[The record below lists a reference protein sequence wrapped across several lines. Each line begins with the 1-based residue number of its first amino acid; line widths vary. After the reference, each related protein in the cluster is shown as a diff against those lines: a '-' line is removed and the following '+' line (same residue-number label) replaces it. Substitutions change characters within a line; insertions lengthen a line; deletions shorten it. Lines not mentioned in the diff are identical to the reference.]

1 MQELKSDTKRRV
13 RPNMALII
21 KRPKIPFLAK
31 DVRAFWIGEKRK
43 REEKEKKKKE
53 EGKSG
58 MELCIDCVWSDKK
71 YIHAI
76 VWYLGMVLWVRNQ
89 S

>member
-31 DVRAFWIGEKRK
+31 DVRAFWIEGEKRK
-43 REEKEKKKKE
+43 KRREREEE

-71 YIHAI
+71 
-76 VWYLGMVLWVRNQ
+76 
-89 S
+89 